1 MIPITTNLQS
11 MMTSSKPWQAIV
23 NVNNLPTVIVTEN
36 KLTVAKQKTATSKKG
51 NAYTSKVVTTKRYSF
66 DDNGGGYAGL

>member
-1 MIPITTNLQS
+1 

-23 NVNNLPTVIVTEN
+23 NANNLPNVIVTEN
-36 KLTVAKQKTATSKKG
+36 NLTVAKPKPSASKKA
-51 NAYTSKVVTTKRYSF
+51 NVYSSKVVTTKRYSF